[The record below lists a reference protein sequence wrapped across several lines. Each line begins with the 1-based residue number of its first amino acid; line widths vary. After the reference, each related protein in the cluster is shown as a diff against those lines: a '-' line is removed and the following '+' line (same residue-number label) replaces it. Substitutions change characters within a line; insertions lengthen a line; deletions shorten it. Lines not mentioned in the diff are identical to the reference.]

1 MKYVSRHKL
10 NVENE
15 ISKKQHLNDLHKLF
29 MNGCRRYLHFEPK
42 YKHEHFP
49 TLTAFFSSRHPE
61 LTINMLVYNGLI
73 RQ

>member
-1 MKYVSRHKL
+1 MYIVY
-10 NVENE
+10 E
-15 ISKKQHLNDLHKLF
+15 IRITLKILLKNNTLIDLHKVF